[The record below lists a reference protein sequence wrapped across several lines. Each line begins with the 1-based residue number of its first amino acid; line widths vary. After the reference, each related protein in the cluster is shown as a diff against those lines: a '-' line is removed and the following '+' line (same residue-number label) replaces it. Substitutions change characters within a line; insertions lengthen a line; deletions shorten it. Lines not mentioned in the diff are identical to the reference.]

1 MEIKDLLALE
11 EVNQIKFTEKE
22 QQKMQEI
29 FSLMDEKEK
38 DLSSIDTDN
47 LQSAVYVMPI
57 YNVFREDERKQPFS
71 REELLKGAPQATEDS
86 WQVPRLVK

>member
-11 EVNQIKFTEKE
+11 EVNQIKFTENE

-29 FSLMDEKEK
+29 FSLMDKKEEE
-38 DLSSIDTDN
+38 LSLTNTTDI
-47 LQSAVYVMPI
+47 QSAVYVMPI
-57 YNVFREDERKQPFS
+57 YNVLRDDERKQPFS
-71 REELLKGAPQATEDS
+71 REDLLKGAPQATEDS

>member
-11 EVNQIKFTEKE
+11 EVNQIKFTDNE

-29 FSLMDEKEK
+29 FSLMDKKE
-38 DLSSIDTDN
+38 DELSLTNTTDI
-47 LQSAVYVMPI
+47 QSAVYVMPI
-57 YNVFREDERKQPFS
+57 YNVLRDDERKQPFS
-71 REELLKGAPQATEDS
+71 REDLLKGAPQATEDS